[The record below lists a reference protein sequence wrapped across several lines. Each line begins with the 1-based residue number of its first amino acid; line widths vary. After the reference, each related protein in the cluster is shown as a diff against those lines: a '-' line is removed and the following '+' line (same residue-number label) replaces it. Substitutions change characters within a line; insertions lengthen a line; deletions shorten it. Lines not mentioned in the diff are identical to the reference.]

1 MLTITSGK
9 HHSFVP
15 PTVTVRYMQTWHNWV
30 ISMSVAGRRTSNRIP

>member
-15 PTVTVRYMQTWHNWV
+15 PTVTVRYM
-30 ISMSVAGRRTSNRIP
+30 